1 MALRTEHKLYIAVGI
16 LAALGVASYFQKKSN
31 KEVLAQHSYEGRSAE
46 LPKIQLSDERIKKVD
61 KIVITQP
68 PGDAGAA
75 QEVVLVKEKDDKWK
89 MEKPVAFPAW
99 SDAALLS
106 NEARIPSIVMG
117 PGDLAQAHS
126 ADEWIAVA
134 QVEEAA
140 LQYAALGMRF
150 CGTK

>member
-1 MALRTEHKLYIAVGI
+1 
-16 LAALGVASYFQKKSN
+16 
-31 KEVLAQHSYEGRSAE
+31 
-46 LPKIQLSDERIKKVD
+46 
-61 KIVITQP
+61 
-68 PGDAGAA
+68 
-75 QEVVLVKEKDDKWK
+75 
-89 MEKPVAFPAW
+89 
-99 SDAALLS
+99 
-106 NEARIPSIVMG
+106 MG